1 MNTIRLPFLRAV
13 CVAALFLGPI
23 CSAQVGSYTPIKAD
37 PLVQIDLS
45 RGSIVE
51 RVVDSWKH
59 ELTTPQ
65 RSSLKAQLYALRADQ
80 LFAASLSGSLDNVLE
95 VLASSQAARKSPP
108 TADMAKAI
116 GEPARDLSYTPVAP
130 CRILDTRR
138 ASSAG
143 MPSPLVGA
151 VLYPFKFSTAT
162 SFIDFG
168 GSGSDCGI
176 PAATDVKA
184 VVLSIFLLQEVG
196 LPNFSSYASISDTN
210 DLGVVLQNA
219 VMNFNALEAGNS
231 SAILRTGGS
240 GDQLFI
246 AMPAGLRA
254 NFTIEVTGYF
264 TTPTRTGDGLRVTNV
279 NSISPNVINGAAVN
293 TVLTGVR
300 GATIAG
306 GGVAD
311 QGDPEYGGDAPN
323 RVTDNYGFV
332 GGGFSNRV
340 GNDNAIPGD
349 AAFATVT
356 GGRTN
361 TAGGSY
367 SFIGGG
373 LDNFATGYISAVAGG
388 EFNKAL
394 DSYAFVGGGDR
405 NRASGLRSLVGGG
418 SSNTASGTGSV
429 VSGGESNTAAGPQSS
444 VLGGAGNTA
453 SGRSSMVLGG
463 ENSVAS
469 GPTSLAAGV
478 KANAPLPGCFVW
490 GDSLDATVNCSAADQ
505 FVARARGGF
514 QFITGGTTG
523 SYTGLRLF
531 PGDGG
536 WTALS
541 DINSKTDIKQVTPRK
556 VLESLVKIPIVT
568 WRYKAQ
574 PGKVTHMG
582 PSAQSFRAAFG
593 LGATPLGIST
603 VDADGVAF
611 AAIQGLNEKLVDSI
625 SNRDSLLAAQSDR
638 IARLEKALAD
648 LQAVLAKRVK

>member
-1 MNTIRLPFLRAV
+1 MTTLRLPFLRTL
-13 CVAALFLGPI
+13 CIAALSLGPMY
-23 CSAQVGSYTPIKAD
+23 SVQAGSHSPIKAD
-37 PLVQIDLS
+37 PLIQIDLNRS
-45 RGSIVE
+45 SIVE
-51 RVVDSWKH
+51 KVIDSWKH
-59 ELTTPQ
+59 ELTVSQ
-65 RSSLKAQLYALRADQ
+65 RASLKTQLLALRADH
-80 LFAASLSGSLDNVLE
+80 LFAASVSGSFDNVLE
-95 VLASSQAARKSPP
+95 VLASSQAAGTTRATS
-108 TADMAKAI
+108 DVAKAA
-116 GEPARDLSYTPVAP
+116 GEPARDLLYTPVAP

-138 ASSAG
+138 ASAAG
-143 MPSPLVGA
+143 LPSPLVGA
-151 VLYPFKFSTAT
+151 TLYPFKFTTAT
-162 SFIDFG
+162 SFIDYG
-168 GSGSDCGI
+168 GSTGACGI
-176 PAATDVKA
+176 PAATEVKA
-184 VVLSIFLLQEVG
+184 VVLSIFLLQETWF
-196 LPNFSSYASISDTN
+196 PNFSSYASIADTN
-210 DLGVVLQNA
+210 DVSVVLQNA
-219 VMNFNALEAGNS
+219 VMNFNALEAGNT

-246 AMPAGLRA
+246 AMPTGLRA
-254 NFTIEVTGYF
+254 NFTIEIAGYF
-264 TTPTRTGDGLRVTNV
+264 TAPTRTGDGLRVTNI

-293 TVLTGVR
+293 SVLAGVR

-361 TAGGSY
+361 TAGGQY
-367 SFIGGG
+367 SFVGGG
-373 LDNFATGYISAVAGG
+373 LDNFATGYISSVVGG
-388 EFNKAL
+388 ELNKAL
-394 DSYAFVGGGDR
+394 DSYSFVGGGER
-405 NRASGLRSLVGGG
+405 NRASGLRSSVGGG
-418 SSNTASGTGSV
+418 ISNTASGTGSV

-453 SGRSSMVLGG
+453 SGRSSIVLGG

-490 GDSLDATVNCSAADQ
+490 GDSLDAIVDCSAADQ

-514 QFITGGTTG
+514 QFFTGGTAG
-523 SYTGLRLF
+523 SYTGLKLYA
-531 PGDGG
+531 GDGG
-536 WTALS
+536 WTTFS

-556 VLESLVKIPIVT
+556 VLESLVKIPILT

-582 PSAQSFRAAFG
+582 PSAQAFRGAFG

-611 AAIQGLNEKLVDSI
+611 AAIQGLNEKLMDSI
-625 SNRDSLLAAQSDR
+625 KSRDALLSAQSDR
-638 IARLEKALAD
+638 IVRLEKALAD
-648 LQAVLAKRVK
+648 LQTAIEKRIK